1 MKIKHLESLHFTDY
15 FKDGEA
21 ICVIKEMR
29 SAPSNAYIAMH
40 DHEFSEVVVVAQ
52 GALTHLRASGTMRLT
67 AGDFFAI
74 HPGERHGYADLS
86 KDTVVYNCLYK
97 ADRPPPGIYDIPPL
111 RRAAFFPA
119 ADAISNEG
127 ATGRL
132 AKGQLQAATLLI
144 RALKTEGKSQTGL
157 SRKVEAS
164 LFAALLMILADALGS
179 DPEPTETC
187 VRRATVFI
195 EENLHRRVTLR
206 ELCAAAGCS
215 PVALNRAFH
224 TATGKSP
231 GEYALHRRLDRAKV
245 LMSIHGLTL
254 AAAAQQTGFFDASHL
269 SHAIH
274 GTGNRNPPQMLGK
287 LSRTASQ
294 CHGSHC

>member
-86 KDTVVYNCLYK
+86 KDTVVYNCLYRTDK
-97 ADRPPPGIYDIPPL
+97 PPPGIYDIPPL
-111 RRAAFFPA
+111 RRAAFFPSTGA
-119 ADAISNEG
+119 MASET

-132 AKGQLQAATLLI
+132 
-144 RALKTEGKSQTGL
+144 
-157 SRKVEAS
+157 S
-164 LFAALLMILADALGS
+164 LM
-179 DPEPTETC
+179 
-187 VRRATVFI
+187 
-195 EENLHRRVTLR
+195 
-206 ELCAAAGCS
+206 
-215 PVALNRAFH
+215 
-224 TATGKSP
+224 K
-231 GEYALHRRLDRAKV
+231 
-245 LMSIHGLTL
+245 
-254 AAAAQQTGFFDASHL
+254 
-269 SHAIH
+269 
-274 GTGNRNPPQMLGK
+274 
-287 LSRTASQ
+287 
-294 CHGSHC
+294 

>member
-1 MKIKHLESLHFTDY
+1 MKIKHLESLHFADY
-15 FKDGEA
+15 FRDGEA
-21 ICVIKEMR
+21 ICVIREMR

-52 GALTHLRASGTMRLT
+52 GALTHLRASGTMRLS

-74 HPGERHGYADLS
+74 HPGERHGYADLG

-97 ADRPPPGIYDIPPL
+97 TDRPPPGIYDIPPI

-119 ADAISNEG
+119 ASTISTEG

-132 AKGQLQAATLLI
+132 SKGQLQTATLLI
-144 RALKTEGKSQTGL
+144 RALKKERKSQTGL

-164 LFAALLMILADALGS
+164 LFAALLMILADALG
-179 DPEPTETC
+179 PEPELGEIC
-187 VRRATVFI
+187 VRKATGFI
-195 EENLHRRVTLR
+195 DENLHRRVPLR

-215 PVALNRAFH
+215 PAALNRAFH
-224 TATGKSP
+224 AATGKSP
-231 GEYALHRRLDRAKV
+231 GEYALHRRLDRARV

-254 AAAAQQTGFFDASHL
+254 AAAARQTGFFDASHL

-274 GTGNRNPPQMLGK
+274 GAGSGDRPRNHWGQAPK
-287 LSRTASQ
+287 F
-294 CHGSHC
+294 